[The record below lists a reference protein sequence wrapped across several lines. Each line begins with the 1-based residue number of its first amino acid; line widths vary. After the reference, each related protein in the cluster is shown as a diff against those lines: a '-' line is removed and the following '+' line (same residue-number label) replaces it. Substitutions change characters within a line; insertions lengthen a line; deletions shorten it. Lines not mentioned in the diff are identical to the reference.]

1 LRYASSMW
9 KFLLGIAVGIVVAFL
24 GALIIVFAMGRLFST
39 KQVSVEGNSVLVL
52 ALSGEL
58 PEAAPV
64 DIPIPFVQAQ
74 SVPTV
79 RDVWTSLRQAATD
92 NRIRAVVLQPNGLA
106 TGWGKLQELRQEIV
120 AFKKSGKPVYAFLQS
135 PGSREYYLASVAD
148 KIYLSPDD
156 MLGVKGFALEEMY
169 FKNTLD
175 KVGVQFEV
183 DHIGRYKDAGDIF
196 TKTGM
201 SPETREVLNQ
211 VLDQIYNDFCAT
223 IGQGRHKSAE
233 EVRALVDNGPFLG
246 SQAKAAGLIDELG
259 YEDQVYGDLKKKLG
273 LSEINKSNIRTYF
286 RAAPGK
292 GDRIA
297 FLAGEGDIVR
307 GDLGESSFGGP
318 TDISS
323 GGFAKIIRRVRNDKS
338 IKGVIL
344 RVNSPGGDSV
354 ASDEI
359 LHELKLLSAAK
370 ALVISMSDVAASGG
384 YFISMTGDP
393 VLSYSGTITGSIG
406 VLYLRPN
413 FKGLF
418 DKLGIQ
424 ANLLTRGKLAD
435 LDSVAQPLSD
445 AGRRK
450 LHESIEATYRSFV
463 GKVAAAR
470 KKNYDQID
478 SIAQGRVWM
487 GGQARQN
494 GLIDELGGL
503 DQAIALVRKKAKLP
517 ANGETNLV
525 MYPPRRTLFE
535 VLANTSP
542 EALEGNAAETRLRKI
557 VPGLPGKALLEGGML
572 RILPYQVTIH

>member
-9 KFLLGIAVGIVVAFL
+9 KFLLGIAVGIVVAFV
-24 GALIIVFAMGRLFST
+24 GALIIVFAMGRLVST

-58 PEAAPV
+58 PEAPPV

-79 RDVWTSLRQAATD
+79 RDIWTSLRQAATD
-92 NRIRAVVLQPNGLA
+92 NRIKAVVIQPNGLE

-148 KIYLSPDD
+148 KIFLSPDD
-156 MLGVKGFALEEMY
+156 MLGVKGFLLEEMY
-169 FKNTLD
+169 FKKTLD

-211 VLDQIYNDFCAT
+211 VLDQIYGDFCAT
-223 IGQGRHKSAE
+223 VGQGRHKSAA
-233 EVRALVDNGPFLG
+233 EVKALVDTGPFLG

-259 YEDQVYGDLKKKLG
+259 YEDQVYTDLKKKLG
-273 LSEINKSNIRTYF
+273 LSDIKKSNIRAYF

-297 FLAGEGDIVR
+297 ILAGEGDIVR
-307 GDLGESSFGGP
+307 GDPNDAFGGP
-318 TDISS
+318 TGISS
-323 GGFAKIIRRVRNDKS
+323 GGFAKVVRRVRNDKS
-338 IKGVIL
+338 IRGVIL

-359 LHELKLLSAAK
+359 LHELKLLSAVK
-370 ALVISMSDVAASGG
+370 PLVVSMSDVAASGG

-413 FKGLF
+413 FRGLY

-424 ANLLTRGKLAD
+424 ANLLLRGQFAD
-435 LDSVAQPLSD
+435 LDSVSQPLSD

-450 LHESIEATYRSFV
+450 LHESIETTYRSFV

-478 SIAQGRVWM
+478 TLAQGRVWM
-487 GGQARQN
+487 GQQARQN

-503 DQAIALVRKKAKLP
+503 DRAIALVRTKAKLA

-525 MYPPRRTLFE
+525 MYPPRRSLFE

-542 EALEGNAAETRLRKI
+542 EALEGEAAETRLRKI
-557 VPGLPGKALLEGGML
+557 VPGLPSRALLDGGML
-572 RILPYQVTIH
+572 RMLPYRFTIH

>member
-1 LRYASSMW
+1 MW
-9 KFLLGIAVGIVVAFL
+9 KFLLGIAVGIVVAFV

-39 KQVSVEGNSVLVL
+39 KQVSIEGNSVLVL
-52 ALSGEL
+52 ALTGEL

-79 RDVWTSLRQAATD
+79 RDIWTSLRQAASD
-92 NRIRAVVLQPNGLA
+92 NRIRAIVLQPNGLA

-196 TKTGM
+196 TKTAM

-223 IGQGRHKSAE
+223 VGQGRHKTAE
-233 EVRALVDNGPFLG
+233 EVKTLVDAGPFLG
-246 SQAKAAGLIDELG
+246 SQAKATGLVDELG
-259 YEDQVYGDLKKKLG
+259 YEDQVYGALKKKLG
-273 LSEINKSNIRTYF
+273 VSEIKKSNIRTYF

-307 GDLGESSFGGP
+307 GDLDDSFGNP
-318 TDISS
+318 TGISS
-323 GGFAKIIRRVRNDKS
+323 VGFAKVIRRVREDKS

-344 RVNSPGGDSV
+344 RVDSPGGDSV

-359 LHELKLLSAAK
+359 LHELKLLSTAK
-370 ALVISMSDVAASGG
+370 PLVISMSDVAASGG

-413 FKGLF
+413 FKGLY

-424 ANLLTRGKLAD
+424 ASLLTRGQFAD
-435 LDSVAQPLSD
+435 LDVVSQPLSD

-478 SIAQGRVWM
+478 SLAQRRVWM

-503 DQAIALVRKKAKLP
+503 DQAIALIRRKAKLS
-517 ANGETNLV
+517 ATGETNLV

-542 EALEGNAAETRLRKI
+542 ESLEGQAAETRLRKI
-557 VPGLPGKALLEGGML
+557 VPNLPSRALLQGGML
-572 RILPYQVTIH
+572 RMLPYQVTIH

>member
-9 KFLLGIAVGIVVAFL
+9 KFLLGIAVGIVVAFV

-39 KQVSVEGNSVLVL
+39 KQVSIEGNSVLVL
-52 ALSGEL
+52 ALTGEV

-79 RDVWTSLRQAATD
+79 RDIWTSLRQAASD
-92 NRIRAVVLQPNGLA
+92 NRIRAIVLQPNGLA

-196 TKTGM
+196 TKTAM

-223 IGQGRHKSAE
+223 VGQGRHKTAE
-233 EVRALVDNGPFLG
+233 EVKTLVDAGPFLG
-246 SQAKAAGLIDELG
+246 SQAKATGLVDELG
-259 YEDQVYGDLKKKLG
+259 YEDQVYGALKKKLG
-273 LSEINKSNIRTYF
+273 VSEIKKSNIRTYF

-307 GDLGESSFGGP
+307 GDLDDSFGNP
-318 TDISS
+318 TGISS
-323 GGFAKIIRRVRNDKS
+323 VGFAKVIRRVREDKS

-344 RVNSPGGDSV
+344 RVDSPGGDSV

-359 LHELKLLSAAK
+359 LHELKLLSTAK
-370 ALVISMSDVAASGG
+370 PLVISMSDVAASGG

-413 FKGLF
+413 FKGLY

-424 ANLLTRGKLAD
+424 ASLLTRGQFAD
-435 LDSVAQPLSD
+435 LDVVSQPLSD

-478 SIAQGRVWM
+478 SLAQGRVWM

-503 DQAIALVRKKAKLP
+503 DQAIALIRRKAKLS
-517 ANGETNLV
+517 ATGETNLV

-542 EALEGNAAETRLRKI
+542 ESLEGQAAETRLRKI
-557 VPGLPGKALLEGGML
+557 VPNLPSRALLQGGML
-572 RILPYQVTIH
+572 RMLPYQVTIH

>member
-1 LRYASSMW
+1 MW
-9 KFLLGIAVGIVVAFL
+9 KFLLGIAVGIVVAFV
-24 GALIIVFAMGRLFST
+24 GALIVLFAVGRLFSS
-39 KQVSVEGNSVLVL
+39 KQVSIEGNSVLVL
-52 ALSGEL
+52 GLSGEL

-64 DIPIPFVQAQ
+64 DIPLPFAQAQ

-79 RDVWTSLRQAATD
+79 RDIWTSLRQAATD

-135 PGSREYYLASVAD
+135 PGSREYYLASAAD

-175 KVGVQFEV
+175 KVGIQFEV

-211 VLDQIYNDFCAT
+211 VLDQIYNNFCTT
-223 IGQGRHKSAE
+223 IGQARHKTGD
-233 EVRALVDNGPFLG
+233 EVKRLVDTGPFLG
-246 SQAKAAGLIDELG
+246 GQAKAAGLVDELG

-273 LSEINKSNIRTYF
+273 LSEVNKSNIRTYF
-286 RAAPGK
+286 RASPGK

-297 FLAGEGDIVR
+297 LLAGEGEIVR
-307 GDLGESSFGGP
+307 GDLEDAFGGP
-318 TDISS
+318 TGISS
-323 GGFAKIIRRVRNDKS
+323 VGFSKVIRRVRNDGS

-359 LHELKLLSAAK
+359 LHELKLLSAVK
-370 ALVISMSDVAASGG
+370 PLVISMSDVAASGG

-393 VLSYSGTITGSIG
+393 VFSYPDTITGSIG

-413 FKGLF
+413 FKGLY

-424 ANLLTRGKLAD
+424 SNLLTRGQLAA
-435 LDSVAQPLSD
+435 LDSVSQPLSE

-463 GKVAAAR
+463 GKVASAR
-470 KKNYDQID
+470 KRNYDQID
-478 SIAQGRVWM
+478 AIAQGRVWM
-487 GGQARQN
+487 GDPARQN
-494 GLIDELGGL
+494 GLVDQLGGL
-503 DQAIALVRKKAKLP
+503 DQAVALIRKKAKL
-517 ANGETNLV
+517 AADGETNLV
-525 MYPPRRTLFE
+525 MYPPRRSLLDILTN
-535 VLANTSP
+535 ASP
-542 EALEGNAAETRLRKI
+542 ETIEGEAAESRIRKLA
-557 VPGLPGKALLEGGML
+557 PELPSRALLKGGVL
-572 RILPYQVTIH
+572 RMLPYRVTVH